1 MGSRSFMLTTLNTMP
16 ESMTQV
22 HMASSLVRRLLAA
35 AMIHEDNKHAVHGMA
50 GLLMLAVA
58 VTWMQTRNWIVT

>member
-1 MGSRSFMLTTLNTMP
+1 MLTTLNTMP

-35 AMIHEDNKHAVHGMA
+35 AMIHEDNKHGMSIAVQGM
-50 GLLMLAVA
+50 
-58 VTWMQTRNWIVT
+58 Q